1 MKKVS
6 CILLSIIMAFSTLF
20 AFSINAYAD
29 EKIIYSEPEGFAG
42 NYKYEEHSFY
52 LEHPRYVT
60 IKFSSATPMKFYM
73 VSSATYDDGNPID
86 DEPILLENTN
96 SYTESFWLDE
106 GGYDFYIERPSNYTD
121 FDDDLVPYALSV
133 IDNTVI
139 PENIEPLEK
148 TVKVGIYDKKRLRY
162 TSYPYNSIADKETW
176 TSSNKKVAT
185 VGNGGYV
192 TPKSLGKTT
201 VTVKVNGGASTKF
214 NVIVNWN
221 YIGIFSGS
229 SRNAPKV
236 NGKNVKW
243 KIGNKKLVSIKN
255 NKIYAKKAGNTTL
268 KYKKGKI
275 TYTVRVHIVSY
286 NTLLKKTKAKLKDT
300 LKDPDSLKIYHIW
313 KGYSNESDP
322 TIVIDYGAKNS
333 YGAMVRDDYC
343 VGCSYYNAKKDKSS
357 YSVYSNDS
365 KLKLKSMKKV
375 F

>member
-6 CILLSIIMAFSTLF
+6 CILLSIIMAFSTMF
-20 AFSINAYAD
+20 AFSIDAYA
-29 EKIIYSEPEGFAG
+29 EQNVYLSQSGQIGG
-42 NYKYEEHSFY
+42 WGEEIFEFY
-52 LEHPRYVT
+52 LEKPRYVT
-60 IKFSSATPMKFYM
+60 LNFTSSSPLDIEIENIDLDNDWSKSSLTNYSTSFYFPEGEYE
-73 VSSATYDDGNPID
+73 VTLSDD
-86 DEPILLENTN
+86 
-96 SYTESFWLDE
+96 SYYES
-106 GGYDFYIERPSNYTD
+106 
-121 FDDDLVPYALSV
+121 DDLNMIDYSINIVDSTAVPTKL
-133 IDNTVI
+133 T
-139 PENIEPLEK
+139 PTEK
-148 TVKVGIYDKKRLRY
+148 TVKLGIYDSGYLNYKC
-162 TSYPYNSIADKETW
+162 SPDNAIADSETW

-243 KIGNKKLVSIKN
+243 KIGNKKLVSVKN